1 MEKYH
6 GCTDFSNE
14 GNMQEKYIYWLMHV
28 PGLGSKGIAQLLSV
42 PGGAE
47 AVYRMERNTLLSL
60 GISLKQSV
68 KEAILAHRKEFQMG
82 KEYEQFL
89 EKNIR
94 MTWLGNPSYPERL
107 KYIPDPPAVLF
118 YKGRLP
124 TENRVQVAVVGAREC
139 SEYGSFMAR
148 ELGTQ
153 LAKAGMVLV
162 SGMARGIDGI
172 GQMAACKNGGTS
184 IGVLGC
190 GVDICY
196 PRQNQDL
203 YDRLAEEGC
212 VLSEYLPGTQPVSKY
227 FPARNRII
235 SGLSDVLV
243 VVEAREKSG
252 TFITVDMALE
262 QGKDVYVVPGRLTD
276 PLSRGCNRL
285 IHQGAEVLV
294 SVEEFVEGL
303 GAKVDRTTEI
313 ESGKCTCMVPAFL
326 TEREARVYEILDT
339 NAMHFEVI
347 LQKLQNIS
355 AAGRWQEEPWEMQEL
370 MWILLN
376 LCIKG
381 VAKQVGTNSYV
392 KVILC

>member
-1 MEKYH
+1 
-6 GCTDFSNE
+6 
-14 GNMQEKYIYWLMHV
+14 MQEKYIYWLMQV
-28 PGLGSKGIAQLLSV
+28 PGLGAKGMAQLLSV

-47 AVYRMERNTLLSL
+47 AVYRMRENTLMSL
-60 GISLKQSV
+60 GIPVKQKV
-68 KEAILAHRKEFQMG
+68 KETIIAHRKELQIER
-82 KEYEQFL
+82 EYEQFL

-94 MTWLGNPSYPERL
+94 MTWIGEPSYPKRL
-107 KYIPDPPAVLF
+107 KHIPDPPAVLF

-124 TENRVQVAVVGAREC
+124 AQNRVQVAVVGAREC

-148 ELGTQ
+148 ELGPQ
-153 LAKAGMVLV
+153 LARADMVLV

-172 GQMAACKNGGTS
+172 GQMAACRNGGVS

-196 PRQNQDL
+196 PGQNRDL
-203 YDRLAEEGC
+203 YDRLTGDGC
-212 VLSEYLPGTQPVSKY
+212 IVSEYLPGTRPVSKF

-235 SGLSDVLV
+235 SGLCDALV

-276 PLSRGCNRL
+276 PLSKGCNRL

-294 SVEEFVEGL
+294 SVEEFVGL
-303 GAKVDRTTEI
+303 LGEKAEQFPGFEKK
-313 ESGKCTCMVPAFL
+313 ESICTVPSFL
-326 TEREARVYEILDT
+326 TDREAEVYEILDT
-339 NAMHFEVI
+339 NAMHFEMI
-347 LQKLQNIS
+347 LQKLQNTS
-355 AAGRWQEEPWEMQEL
+355 ATRRTQEESWELQEL

-392 KVILC
+392 KVLLC